1 MRHHFIATAL
11 AALFAATPA
20 LSQTAAPSGAKPE
33 ANCNTPS
40 NTTTGRAGKAG
51 DSSMAIGNSAVLPDA
66 GGEKHSAAPTV
77 QQDGKAMETRKDC
90 PPQTNSKE

>member
-1 MRHHFIATAL
+1 MRHDFIATAL
-11 AALFAATPA
+11 AVLFAATPA
-20 LSQTAAPSGAKPE
+20 LSQTAAGAKPE

-40 NTTTGRAGKAG
+40 NTTTGTAGKTG
-51 DSSMAIGNSAVLPDA
+51 DSSMAIGNSAVLPDS

-77 QQDGKAMETRKDC
+77 QQDGKAMEARKDC

>member
-20 LSQTAAPSGAKPE
+20 LSQPAAPSNAKPE
-33 ANCNTPS
+33 TNCNTTS
-40 NTTTGRAGKAG
+40 NTTTGRAGKTG

-90 PPQTNSKE
+90 PPQTKSKE

>member
-1 MRHHFIATAL
+1 MRHFFAATAI

-20 LSQTAAPSGAKPE
+20 LSQTAAPSSAKPE

-40 NTTTGRAGKAG
+40 NTTTGKTG

-77 QQDGKAMETRKDC
+77 QQDGKAMEASKDC
-90 PPQTNSKE
+90 PPPTKSRE